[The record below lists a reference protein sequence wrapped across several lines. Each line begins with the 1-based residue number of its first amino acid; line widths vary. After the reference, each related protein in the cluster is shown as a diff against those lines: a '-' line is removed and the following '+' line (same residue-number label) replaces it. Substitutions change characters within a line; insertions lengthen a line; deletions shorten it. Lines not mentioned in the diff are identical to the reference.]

1 MAYLFLIFFSFTFRM
16 SVNKIFELFS
26 SEIVTFQLIQI
37 NENGQNLTK

>member
-1 MAYLFLIFFSFTFRM
+1 MAYLFLIFFAFTFRI
-16 SVNKIFELFS
+16 SVNEIFELFS